1 MLRSKLPQWPLKP
14 PSQAFDEEVIDIRHT
29 IYAPRYDD
37 YSDEEEKPEID
48 SASVEKHTPEV
59 GFNDATQEKEQKKD
73 TQAPLAEPMISNTF
87 QDSIVNGYA

>member
-1 MLRSKLPQWPLKP
+1 
-14 PSQAFDEEVIDIRHT
+14 
-29 IYAPRYDD
+29 
-37 YSDEEEKPEID
+37 EKPEID

-87 QDSIVNGYA
+87 QDPIVNGYA